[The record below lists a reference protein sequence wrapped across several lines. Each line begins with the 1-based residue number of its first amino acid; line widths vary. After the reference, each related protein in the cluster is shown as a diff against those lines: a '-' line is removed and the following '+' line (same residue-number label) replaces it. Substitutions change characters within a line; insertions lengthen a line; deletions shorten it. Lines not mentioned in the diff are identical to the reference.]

1 MRKSDKKTDNQI
13 RLFLTDICEDFMKD
27 FNGFLWL
34 THEADYDNFPQSL
47 RITFVFNS
55 QAHLDGFLASHG
67 YPQLVV
73 KLEKQLN
80 QMKVRFKRIQDQMA
94 FTVEQ

>member
-27 FNGFLWL
+27 FDGFLWL
-34 THEADYDNFPQSL
+34 THEVDYDNFPQSL
-47 RITFVFNS
+47 RITFVFAS
-55 QAHLDGFLASHG
+55 QAHLDGFLTSDG
-67 YPQLVV
+67 YPQLMA
-73 KLEKQLN
+73 KLEKQLS
-80 QMKVRFKRIQDQMA
+80 QMKVRFKRLEDQMA

>member
-27 FNGFLWL
+27 FDGFLWL

-47 RITFVFNS
+47 RISFVFNS
-55 QAHLDGFLASHG
+55 QAHLDGFLASDG
-67 YPQLVV
+67 YPQLTA
-73 KLEKQLN
+73 KLEKQLS
-80 QMKVRFKRIQDQMA
+80 QMKIRFKRLEDQMA

>member
-1 MRKSDKKTDNQI
+1 MRKTDKKTDNRL

-27 FNGFLWL
+27 FDGFLWL

-55 QAHLDGFLASHG
+55 QVNLDGFLASHG
-67 YPQLVV
+67 YPKLVT
-73 KLEKQLN
+73 KLEKELG
-80 QMKVRFKRIQDQMA
+80 QMQIRFKRVQDQIA

>member
-27 FNGFLWL
+27 FDGFLWL

-47 RITFVFNS
+47 RMTFVFAS
-55 QAHLDGFLASHG
+55 QAHLDGFVASDG
-67 YPQLVV
+67 YPQLIT
-73 KLEKQLN
+73 KLEKQLS
-80 QMKVRFKRIQDQMA
+80 QIKIRFKRIQDQMA

>member
-13 RLFLTDICEDFMKD
+13 RLFLTDICEDFMKAFD
-27 FNGFLWL
+27 GFLWL

-47 RITFVFNS
+47 RMTFVFAS
-55 QAHLDGFLASHG
+55 QASLDRFLASDG
-67 YPQLVV
+67 YPQLIA
-73 KLEKQLN
+73 KLEKQLS
-80 QMKVRFKRIQDQMA
+80 QMKIRFKRIQDQMA

>member
-27 FNGFLWL
+27 FDGFLWL

-47 RITFVFNS
+47 RMTFVFAS
-55 QAHLDGFLASHG
+55 QAHLDGFLTSDG
-67 YPQLVV
+67 YPQLIT
-73 KLEKQLN
+73 KLEKQLS
-80 QMKVRFKRIQDQMA
+80 QMTIPFKRLEDQMA

>member
-27 FNGFLWL
+27 FDGFLWL
-34 THEADYDNFPQSL
+34 THEVDYDNFPQSL
-47 RITFVFNS
+47 RMTFVFAS
-55 QAHLDGFLASHG
+55 QASLDSFVASDG
-67 YPQLVV
+67 YPQLIA
-73 KLEKQLN
+73 KLEKQLS
-80 QMKVRFKRIQDQMA
+80 QMKIPFKRLEDQMA